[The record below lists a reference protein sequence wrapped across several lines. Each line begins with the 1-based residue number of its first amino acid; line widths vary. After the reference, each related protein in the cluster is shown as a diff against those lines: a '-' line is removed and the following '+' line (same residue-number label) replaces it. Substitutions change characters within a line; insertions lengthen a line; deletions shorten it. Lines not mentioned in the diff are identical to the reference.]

1 MPIPWII
8 VLAVI
13 AGLLLFIFISIL
25 GIYIFIF
32 YSPRK
37 GQISNVGL
45 LESSN
50 FANYGDKMKNLITTL
65 VNRPY
70 EDIYV
75 NSFDKLKL
83 HARLYENKA
92 SKTVALLFHGYRGA
106 SYRDFCGGANEAINM
121 GYNVILTDHRAHG
134 LSQGHSITFG
144 AREVQD
150 VLSWVNYAR
159 NRFGEDINIV
169 LIGVSMGGATVLMA
183 ADKIEGNVKI
193 IADSPYASVKSML
206 IDTLKTIHLP
216 VFIFYPL
223 LRLSA
228 LVFAHTNINKYSAFD
243 SIKKSNHPV
252 LIIHGDQDSVVHQSL
267 SLNLFKE
274 YQDKIHYESFEGAD
288 HGESYL
294 VNTNRYQKIIADFLN
309 K

>member
-1 MPIPWII
+1 MPIPLIV

-13 AGLLLFIFISIL
+13 AGMLLIIFILVL
-25 GIYIFIF
+25 GIYAFIF

-50 FANYGDKMKNLITTL
+50 FANYGDKMKKLITTL
-65 VNRPY
+65 MNRPY

-83 HARLYENKA
+83 HARLYENKG

-159 NRFGEDINIV
+159 NRFGNDINIV
-169 LIGVSMGGATVLMA
+169 LIGISMGGATVLMA
-183 ADKIEGNVKI
+183 ADKVEGNVKI
-193 IADSPYASVKSML
+193 IADCPYASVKLVL

-223 LRLSA
+223 LCLSA
-228 LVFAHTNINKYSAFD
+228 LLFAHTNLNKYSAFD
-243 SIKKSNHPV
+243 SVKNSHHPI
-252 LIIHGDQDSVVHQSL
+252 LIIHGDKDSVVHQHL
-267 SLNLFKE
+267 SLDLYRAN
-274 YQDKIHYESFEGAD
+274 QNKIHYESFSGAD

-294 VNTNRYQKIIADFLN
+294 TNTNRYQKIITDFLE